1 MSNTTLLVYFLL
13 TIAVGYAF
21 AYPSV
26 GEINALMTEKEKQ
39 ESTLIMMTEIEAKK
53 NELLTKYNKIS
64 PEDKKYIETVLPDS
78 LDFVKLISQ
87 IDAVGSK
94 YGLSIDKTSFRQTD
108 SAEGDTVS
116 EAGSQKPY
124 QSAIISFSFN
134 GSYSQFNSFMNDL
147 GHSLRILDIKSLG
160 LTGADDGVYSYNV
173 EFEVYWLK

>member
-1 MSNTTLLVYFLL
+1 MSSTSKLIYFILTLS
-13 TIAVGYAF
+13 VGYAF

-26 GEINALMTEKEKQ
+26 GELSALMTEKQKQ
-39 ESTLIMMTEIEAKK
+39 ENTVAMITEVEAKK

-87 IDAVGSK
+87 IDTVGSK
-94 YGLSIDKTSFRQTD
+94 YGLSINKTSFKETD

-116 EAGSQKPY
+116 NARPQKPY
-124 QSAIISFSFN
+124 QSAVISFSFD
-134 GSYSQFNSFMNDL
+134 GSYNQFNNFMNDL
-147 GHSLRILDIKSLG
+147 GRSLRILDIKSLK
-160 LTGADDGVYSYNV
+160 LNSADDGIYSYSV

>member
-1 MSNTTLLVYFLL
+1 MSNTTLLIYFLL

-26 GEINALMTEKEKQ
+26 GEISALMTEKEKQ
-39 ESTLIMMTEIEAKK
+39 ESTLVMMTEIEAKK

-64 PEDKKYIETVLPDS
+64 SEDKKYIETVLPDS

-94 YGLSIDKTSFRQTD
+94 YGLSVDKTSFRQTD
-108 SAEGDTVS
+108 SAQGETVS
-116 EAGSQKPY
+116 EAGPQKPY

-147 GHSLRILDIKSLG
+147 GQSLRILDIKSLK
-160 LTGADDGVYSYNV
+160 LTGADNGVYSYNV